1 MRLLM
6 ITQDFPPQ
14 TGGIQTYSAE
24 LGRRFAEGCSRFEMV
39 APADEGHEAVDAS
52 LPYRVHRLPVPS
64 DRMVFATL
72 RSGGAIARRGFDA
85 VFHAQWYTLP
95 AGLWLR
101 RRGLVDKVYVAAHG
115 RELLLNVVE
124 QIPGV
129 GSGYAGARDALLRRA
144 DGLMPVS
151 HYTAGLLRNAGVRES
166 AIHVAPNGVDPMAF
180 RPGDGAAFRAEHG
193 LGEGPLIATVCRL
206 VPRKGIDTT
215 LEAVAR
221 LRDRIDGL
229 HYAIGGSGPD
239 RERLQAKV
247 AALDLGDCVTFLGR
261 VPDAAMADCMTAADV
276 FCMPARSEPPDVEGF
291 GLVFLEAGACETA
304 VVGARAGGVPDAIV
318 HGETGLL
325 VEPSDPAALADALA
339 RLLGDPDTGVR
350 MGKTARAR
358 IEAQCTWDHV
368 AEGLLA
374 RMREGV
380 EASGR

>member
-24 LGRRFAEGCSRFEMV
+24 LGQRFAAACDRFEMV
-39 APADEGHEAVDAS
+39 APADVGHEAVDAE

-72 RSGGAIARRGFDA
+72 RSGAAIAKQGFDA

-101 RRGLVDKVYVAAHG
+101 RRNHVQRVFVAAHG

-124 QIPGV
+124 RVPAV
-129 GSGYAGARDALLRRA
+129 GTAYAAARDAMLRQA
-144 DGLMPVS
+144 DLLMPVS
-151 HYTAGLLRNAGVRES
+151 GYTGGLLEASGVS
-166 AIHVAPNGVDPMAF
+166 GDAIHVAPNGVDAEAF
-180 RPGDGAAFRAEHG
+180 RAADGAAFRAEHG
-193 LGEGPLIATVCRL
+193 LGDGPLVTTVCRL

-215 LEAVAR
+215 LEAVAQ
-221 LRDRIDGL
+221 LRERIPGL
-229 HYAIGGSGPD
+229 RYAIGGSGPD
-239 RERLQAKV
+239 RQRLETRV
-247 AALDLGDCVTFLGR
+247 RDLGLQDTVRFLGR
-261 VPDAAMADCMTAADV
+261 VPDDQMANCMTAADV

-304 VVGARAGGVPDAIV
+304 VIGARAGGVPDAIV
-318 HGETGLL
+318 PGETGLL
-325 VEPSDPAALADALA
+325 VEPSDPAGLADALHG
-339 RLLGDPDTGVR
+339 LLTQPEVRAR
-350 MGKTARAR
+350 MGATARAR

-368 AEGLLA
+368 AAGLLDA
-374 RMREGV
+374 MRRSVG
-380 EASGR
+380 G

>member
-24 LGRRFAEGCSRFEMV
+24 LGQRFAKACSRFEMV
-39 APADEGHEAVDAS
+39 APADEGFESVDAG

-72 RSGGAIARRGFDA
+72 RSTAAIAQRGFDA

-101 RRGLVDKVYVAAHG
+101 RRRLVQRVFVAAHG

-124 QIPGV
+124 RIPAV
-129 GSGYAGARDALLRRA
+129 GTGYAAARDAMLRRA
-144 DGLMPVS
+144 DMLMPVS
-151 HYTAGLLRNAGVRES
+151 RYTGGLLRDAGVREA
-166 AIHVAPNGVDPMAF
+166 AIHVAPNGVDASTF
-180 RPGDGAAFRAEHG
+180 SPGDGAAFRREHA
-193 LGEGPLIATVCRL
+193 LGDGPLITTVCRL

-215 LEAVAR
+215 IEAVAT
-221 LRDRIDGL
+221 LRERVPGL
-229 HYAIGGSGPD
+229 RYAIGGSGPD
-239 RERLQAKV
+239 RERLEAKV
-247 AALDLGDCVTFLGR
+247 NALGLGDTVVFLGR

-276 FCMPARSEPPDVEGF
+276 FCMPARSESPDVEGF

-304 VVGARAGGVPDAIV
+304 VIGARAGGVPDAIV

-325 VEPSDPAALADALA
+325 VEPSDVSGLADALHT
-339 RLLGDPDTGVR
+339 LLTEPETR
-350 MGKTARAR
+350 TQMGRRARAR

-368 AEGLLA
+368 ADGLMQA
-374 RMREGV
+374 MQ
-380 EASGR
+380 ASLSG